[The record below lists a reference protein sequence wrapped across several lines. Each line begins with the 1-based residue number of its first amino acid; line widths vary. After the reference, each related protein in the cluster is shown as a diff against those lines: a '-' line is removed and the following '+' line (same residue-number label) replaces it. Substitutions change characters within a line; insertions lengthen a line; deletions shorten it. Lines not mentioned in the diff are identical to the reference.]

1 MKFTFTLVLLLFIFE
16 GHAEIYKWVD
26 EHGNAHFTQNI
37 NDVPK
42 DIEVKEA
49 KVKVSHAIKNT
60 NPVKSTIKKAEA
72 ASLANKPLDQIE
84 KKTYS
89 PTQLDK
95 KCHQLSKISAMD
107 TNGLNSPEYREFIKI
122 GCGAVSRMMRKN

>member
-60 NPVKSTIKKAEA
+60 NPVKSTIKKNQTLLLTFQYQLI
-72 ASLANKPLDQIE
+72 SSNLQIMLQHGRLIIE
-84 KKTYS
+84 K
-89 PTQLDK
+89 
-95 KCHQLSKISAMD
+95 
-107 TNGLNSPEYREFIKI
+107 
-122 GCGAVSRMMRKN
+122 